1 MKIIHELGT
10 HMLNNATFTIIEIAH
25 FFVLKT
31 LGSFFIET
39 RHMIAT
45 TKTVHTSEV
54 PNLSSIHQNQ
64 TITKFGFCV

>member
-39 RHMIAT
+39 RHMNAT
-45 TKTVHTSEV
+45 KKNSTH
-54 PNLSSIHQNQ
+54 
-64 TITKFGFCV
+64 F